1 MITAPRVF
9 GADYSVYVR
18 IVRLALEEKRV
29 EYALVPVD
37 VFAGDGS
44 PAWYLKHHPF
54 GRIPA
59 FEHGSFS
66 LFETGAI
73 TRYVDEAFDGP
84 PLQPTDPKM
93 RARMNQ
99 IIGLLDA
106 YAYRALVWD
115 VYVERVSK
123 PKRGEAP
130 DEARIAAGLQ
140 VTATCLATL
149 ADLKASGPWLL
160 GKQLTLADLH
170 AAPMFA
176 YFLRAPEAHAL
187 IGSYPAIAAWW
198 KEVSALPSFA
208 ASEFGE

>member
-1 MITAPRVF
+1 MKPPPRVF

-18 IVRLALEEKRV
+18 IVRLALEEKGV

-37 VFAGDGS
+37 VFAGDGP
-44 PAWYLKHHPF
+44 PAWYLRHHPF

-59 FEHGSFS
+59 FEDGSFR

-84 PLQPTDPKM
+84 PLQPTDPRM

-123 PKRGEAP
+123 PKRGEAS
-130 DEARIAAGLQ
+130 DESRIAAGLQ
-140 VTATCLATL
+140 VAATCLATL
-149 ADLKASGPWLL
+149 GDLKMSGRWLL
-160 GKQLTLADLH
+160 GEQLTLADLH
-170 AAPMFA
+170 TAPMFA
-176 YFLRAPEAHAL
+176 YFFRAPEARTL

-198 KEVSALPSFA
+198 SGVSGLPSFA
-208 ASEFGE
+208 ATEFGE